1 MVYNYAEVQALM
13 KVLFEN
19 CKLFDS
25 KNRIFKASS
34 ILVEDGMIRALLR
47 HTDHRPDDADSVID
61 CGGRQVIP
69 GLVDIHTHG
78 RAGADFNTADADDMR
93 AMAKSYAEYGVTSVF
108 PTLASAKFESLCA
121 QAELIDS
128 LKGDTDGA
136 EFLGVH
142 LEGRYLNPA
151 KGGAHNPEML
161 VPPNAAELGELVS
174 HSKLPLHISAAFE
187 LKGGDA
193 FAERA
198 KDLGA
203 TLSLAH
209 TAATYREAAEIYR
222 KHKVAFTHLY
232 NCMPPI
238 HHRDGGTAL
247 AALESGGFCELI
259 CDGHHI
265 SPEMVAFTYRMIGK
279 DRLVLVS
286 DSMSATA
293 SPDGEYE
300 IAGNPVTVVDG
311 IARTSGGNLAG
322 STLSLINGVEN
333 LARFA
338 NIPIV
343 DALICATLTPAR
355 AVGLENTVGRLTV
368 GNRADFVIC
377 SISDKRIEV
386 EQVFVGGD
394 AVL

>member
-1 MVYNYAEVQALM
+1 MYNYMRRLGMQI
-13 KVLFEN
+13 LFEN
-19 CKLFDS
+19 CRLFDS
-25 KNRIFKASS
+25 TNRIFKTRSM
-34 ILVEDGMIRALLR
+34 LVEDGVIRALLR
-47 HTDHRPDDADSVID
+47 HTDARPEVDSVID
-61 CGGRQVIP
+61 CEGKEVIP
-69 GLVDIHTHG
+69 GLIDIHTHG

-108 PTLASAKFESLCA
+108 PTLASAEFESLCS
-121 QAELIDS
+121 QAELIDG

-142 LEGRYLNPA
+142 LEGRYLNPS
-151 KGGAHNPEML
+151 KSGAHNPEL
-161 VPPNAAELGELVS
+161 LALPNTAELDAFVAS
-174 HSKLPLHISAAFE
+174 SKLPLRVSAAFE

-193 FAERA
+193 FAEHA
-198 KDLGA
+198 KEIGA

-209 TAATYREAAEIYR
+209 TAATYKEATEIYR
-222 KHKVAFTHLY
+222 KHKVAFSHLY

-238 HHRDGGTAL
+238 HHRDGGTVL

-265 SPEMVAFTYRMIGK
+265 SPEMVAFTYRMVGM
-279 DRLVLVS
+279 DRLVLIS
-286 DSMSATA
+286 DSMEATA
-293 SPDGEYE
+293 LSDGEYS
-300 IAGNPVTVVDG
+300 IAGLPVYVKDG
-311 IARTSGGNLAG
+311 VARTESGNLAG

-355 AVGLENTVGRLTV
+355 AVGLENKIGKLVP
-368 GNRADFVIC
+368 GNRADFIIC
-377 SISDKRIEV
+377 SISGKRIDID
-386 EQVFVGGD
+386 QVFVGGE
-394 AVL
+394 VVY

>member
-1 MVYNYAEVQALM
+1 MYNYKRRFGMLI
-13 KVLFEN
+13 LFEN
-19 CKLFDS
+19 CRLFDS
-25 KNRIFKASS
+25 TNRIFKTRSM
-34 ILVEDGMIRALLR
+34 LMEDGVIRALLR
-47 HTDHRPDDADSVID
+47 HTDARPEVDSVID
-61 CGGRQVIP
+61 CEGKDVIP

-93 AMAKSYAEYGVTSVF
+93 MMAKSYAEYGVTSVF
-108 PTLASAKFESLCA
+108 PTLASAEFPDLCA

-142 LEGRYLNPA
+142 IEGRYLNTS
-151 KGGAHNPEML
+151 KSGANNPEL
-161 VPPNAAELGELVS
+161 LALPNTVELDAFAAS
-174 HSKLPLHISAAFE
+174 SKLPLRVSAAYE
-187 LKGGDA
+187 LKGGDE
-193 FAERA
+193 FAAHARE
-198 KDLGA
+198 LGA

-209 TAATYREAAEIYR
+209 TAATYKEASELYL
-222 KHKVAFTHLY
+222 KHKIAFTHLY

-238 HHRDGGTAL
+238 HHRDGGTVL

-265 SPEMVAFTYRMIGK
+265 SPEMVAFTYRMVGM
-279 DRLVLVS
+279 DRLVLIS
-286 DSMSATA
+286 DSMEATA
-293 SPDGEYE
+293 LSDGEYS
-300 IAGNPVTVVDG
+300 IAGLPVIVRDG
-311 IARTSGGNLAG
+311 VARTESGNLAG

-355 AVGLENTVGRLTV
+355 AVGLENKIGKLTP
-368 GNRADFVIC
+368 GNRADFIIC
-377 SISDKRIEV
+377 SIYGKKIDV
-386 EQVFVGGD
+386 EQVFVGGE
-394 AVL
+394 VVY